1 MDAKTILK
9 NIKALFSELP
19 AEPAAAPAPVA
30 EPVQVEMKEYSLAD
44 GTKVMLDKL
53 EIGGMVTINDLPAPV
68 GEHMLAD
75 GTKITLDEAG
85 VITEIEAAEPAEVVA
100 PVEAAAPVAPVQMA
114 SVKLSELTALRFAV
128 ESFAAEQ
135 KKLKDGFAQMV
146 ALVESLTETPAAE
159 PIEPQKTRFGMIIQ
173 DTKERRET
181 MKQILTQIKNK

>member
-19 AEPAAAPAPVA
+19 AEPVAPAPVA
-30 EPVQVEMKEYSLAD
+30 EPLQVEMKEYSLAD

-68 GEHMLAD
+68 GEHLLAD
-75 GTKITLDEAG
+75 GTKITLGEAG
-85 VITEIEAAEPAEVVA
+85 VITEIEAGSAEVVA

-159 PIEPQKTRFGMIIQ
+159 PIEPQKTQFGEVIQ
-173 DTKERRET
+173 AKKDRYKEIQAVLA
-181 MKQILTQIKNK
+181 KHKNK